1 MGARAIAMA
10 DGMVNALLNEVSALM
25 SGMVDAMP
33 LVNAKVS
40 GWVNE
45 SCLGGCICMA
55 GNTWGRVS
63 HPPAA

>member
-10 DGMVNALLNEVSALM
+10 DGMVNALLNEV

-45 SCLGGCICMA
+45 SCLGG
-55 GNTWGRVS
+55 
-63 HPPAA
+63 

>member
-45 SCLGGCICMA
+45 SCLGG
-55 GNTWGRVS
+55 
-63 HPPAA
+63 